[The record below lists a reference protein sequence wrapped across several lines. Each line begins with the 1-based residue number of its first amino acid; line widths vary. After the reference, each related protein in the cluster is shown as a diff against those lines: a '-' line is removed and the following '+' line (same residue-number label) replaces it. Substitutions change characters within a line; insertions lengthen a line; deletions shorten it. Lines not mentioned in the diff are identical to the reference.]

1 MRLTGKNAIVTGA
14 VGNIGLATTRLFLK
28 EGARVLMVD
37 RDAERLRKIAA
48 ELGTPNAEPCVADVS
63 IEDEVKAYADA
74 AEEKLGPIHVFFNN
88 AGIEGPIKHLA
99 DYPKDG
105 FEQVMAVNTTGVYLG
120 MKHVLPKMPEWGSV
134 IITSSIMGL
143 QGSARAVGY
152 SASKH
157 AVIGIMRSAAKDAAS
172 RRIRVNTVHPGFV
185 ESDMLHRIEN
195 EMRAFGF
202 NDPEQ
207 FYTSQI
213 PFGVKVTP
221 HEIAQ
226 TVLFLASDDSRQVT
240 GQTIAIDGGHLL

>member
-1 MRLTGKNAIVTGA
+1 MRLEGKNAVVTGA
-14 VGNIGLATTRLFLK
+14 VGNIGLAVTRLFLK

-37 RDAERLRKIAA
+37 RDGDRLAEVA
-48 ELGTPNAEPCVADVS
+48 EELSTPNARTFAADVTA
-63 IEDEVKAYADA
+63 EDDARAYADE
-74 AEEKLGPIHVFFNN
+74 AERAFGAVHVFFNN
-88 AGIEGPIKHLA
+88 AGIEGPIKHLE

-105 FEQVMAVNTTGVYLG
+105 FEQVMAVNTTGVFLG
-120 MKHVLPKMPEWGSV
+120 MKYLLPRMPEWSSV

-157 AVIGIMRSAAKDAAS
+157 AVIGIMRSAAKSAAA

-185 ESDMLHRIEN
+185 ESAMLHRIED

-202 NDPEQ
+202 NDPEE

-213 PFGVKVTP
+213 PFGIKVTP

-226 TVLFLASDDSRQVT
+226 TVLFLASDDSRQIT

>member
-1 MRLTGKNAIVTGA
+1 MRLEGKNAVVTGA
-14 VGNIGLATTRLFLK
+14 VGNIGLATTRLFLQ
-28 EGARVLMVD
+28 EGARVLLVD
-37 RDAERLRKIAA
+37 RDAERLSAVAA
-48 ELGTPNAEPCVADVS
+48 ELGTKNAETFVADVA
-63 IEDEVKAYADA
+63 DEAQVKAYADK
-74 AEEKLGPIHVFFNN
+74 AEALFGPVHIFFNN
-88 AGIEGPIKHLA
+88 AGVEGPIKPLA
-99 DYPKDG
+99 DYPLDG
-105 FEQVMAVNTTGVYLG
+105 FERVMAVNTTGVYLG
-120 MKHVLPKMPEWGSV
+120 MKYVLPKMPEWSSV
-134 IITSSIMGL
+134 IVTSSIMGL

-157 AVIGIMRSAAKDAAS
+157 AVIGIMRSAAKDAAP

-185 ESDMLHRIEN
+185 ESAMLHRIED